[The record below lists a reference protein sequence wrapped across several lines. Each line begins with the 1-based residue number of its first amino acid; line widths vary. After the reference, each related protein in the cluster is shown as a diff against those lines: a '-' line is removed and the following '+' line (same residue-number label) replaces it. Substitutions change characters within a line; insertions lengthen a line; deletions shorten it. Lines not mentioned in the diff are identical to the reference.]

1 MFEERLFSFS
11 LSIEVISGI
20 RLRIPLIG
28 PFSPLGTHL
37 SKHGRR
43 RTTGAEEVGTADR
56 QRQPPLTFQGQVL
69 TSTTV
74 VMRSLE
80 ESRYKFM
87 QCKVWPAR
95 ADSSQEHDG
104 KLH

>member
-1 MFEERLFSFS
+1 MFSFS

-28 PFSPLGTHL
+28 PFSPLATHL
-37 SKHGRR
+37 SRHGRHDEEKR
-43 RTTGAEEVGTADR
+43 LTTGAEEVGTAKR
-56 QRQPPLTFQGQVL
+56 QRLPPLTFQGQVL
-69 TSTTV
+69 TSATV

-80 ESRYKFM
+80 ESRYKSM
-87 QCKVWPAR
+87 QRKVWPAR